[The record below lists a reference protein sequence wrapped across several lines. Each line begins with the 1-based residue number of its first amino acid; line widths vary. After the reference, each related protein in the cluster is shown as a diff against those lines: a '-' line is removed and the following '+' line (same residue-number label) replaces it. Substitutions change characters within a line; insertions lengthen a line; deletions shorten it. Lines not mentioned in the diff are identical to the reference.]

1 MATGMETTEGRES
14 TLSTWAG
21 PYVTEMLGQA
31 RAFGPSGVTA
41 TGEAFGTPFKA
52 YDASAAKSYA
62 DIASGLVAGPSEL
75 QTSAFKGIG
84 ALTVPDSLKTA
95 ATQAQGIYS
104 SAKDYMPTVGTVQSY
119 MNPYLEAV
127 LDPQK
132 REATRQADIARTEM
146 QSRLAKAGAYGG
158 GRQAILEAEGQRNLQ
173 TLLGDIT
180 GKGYASA
187 FDTAQK
193 LRQADIDAGIRGLS
207 AQTGATT
214 ALTDIGAKEGQF
226 GLSALAEMAKMG
238 QTQRDI
244 DQAEKT
250 AAYNQFIREQ
260 EDPLKRLEFQRSML
274 AGYGLPI
281 ATASYYQPA
290 PSAASSVAGGVL
302 TSLELLK
309 VLNQLPPD
317 IKNKIFGS

>member
-31 RAFGPSGVTA
+31 RAYGPAGVTKE
-41 TGEAFGTPFKA
+41 GQAFGTPFKA
-52 YDASAAKSYA
+52 YDAKAAEDYSK
-62 DIASGLVAGPSEL
+62 IAAGLVAGQSDL
-75 QTSAFKGIG
+75 QTSAFTGIG
-84 ALTVPDSLKTA
+84 SLTVPSSLSTA
-95 ATQAQGIYS
+95 STQAQDIYS

-127 LDPQK
+127 LEPQM
-132 REATRQADIARTEM
+132 REATRQSDIARRNM
-146 QSRLAKAGAYGG
+146 QMRMAKAGAYGG
-158 GRQAILEAEGQRNLQ
+158 GRQAIMESEGQRNLE
-173 TLLGDIT
+173 TLLSDIT

-193 LRQADIDAGIRGLS
+193 LRQADIDAGIRGLA

-226 GLSALAEMAKMG
+226 GLSALTEMAKMG

-250 AAYNQFIREQ
+250 AAYAQFMREQ

-281 ATASYYQPA
+281 ATASFYQPA
-290 PSAASSVAGGVL
+290 PSTASSIAGGVN
-302 TSLELLK
+302 TSIELLK
-309 VLNQLPPD
+309 ILNQLPPEV
-317 IKNKIFGS
+317 KKQIFG